1 MPTKREQFV
10 QTVRAQFLGER
21 MRALREERG
30 LTLKYVAEYLGVE
43 FSTLARY
50 ERAEWPFRREHVSA
64 LLDVYGVHDQ
74 AKRTQLVDLAQEAWR
89 ISQWQQVYGA
99 YDPVDDAE
107 GTVIDPWWLQCR
119 AEELCIY
126 AAALVPDLVQT
137 REYADTAVRA
147 VEKDGLRA
155 DNVVRQ
161 VIARQ
166 QVLEDK
172 KPPTR
177 LTIVVEEPVL
187 SRPVGGRLVLQ
198 QQLEH
203 LTRMVERPHVNVRVL
218 PTQVGWHPGVNGAFL
233 LCRMARPYPPVAVVE
248 HLGGRLILE
257 ADAADRY
264 AAAFDKLT
272 EVALDPARS
281 AEMIGQ
287 AAAKLAGS
295 RSAQPTDELAGQGVA
310 A

>member
-1 MPTKREQFV
+1 M
-10 QTVRAQFLGER
+10 RAQFLGER

-50 ERAEWPFRREHVSA
+50 ERAEWPFRRDHVSA
-64 LLDVYGVHDQ
+64 LLDVYGVHDE
-74 AKRTQLVDLAQEAWR
+74 AKRAQLVELVELAQDAWR
-89 ISQWQQVYGA
+89 IDQWHQAYSA
-99 YDPVDDAE
+99 YDSAD

-126 AAALVPDLVQT
+126 AATLVPDLVQT
-137 REYADTAVRA
+137 REYADAVVRH
-147 VEKDGLRA
+147 VEKAVLRA

-172 KPPTR
+172 KPSTR
-177 LTIVVEEPVL
+177 LTIVMEEPVL
-187 SRPVGGRLVLQ
+187 ARPVGGRAVLQ

-203 LTRMVERPHVNVRVL
+203 LARLVERPHVNIRVL
-218 PTQVGWHPGVNGAFL
+218 PTQVGWHPGIHGTFT
-233 LCRMARPYPPVAVVE
+233 LCRMARPYPPVAVAE

-257 ADAADRY
+257 AAAADRY

-272 EVALDPARS
+272 ELALDPMRS
-281 AEMIGQ
+281 ADLIGK
-287 AAAKLAGS
+287 AAGS
-295 RSAQPTDELAGQGVA
+295 GAARPGESAPAPAGQGA
-310 A
+310 AA